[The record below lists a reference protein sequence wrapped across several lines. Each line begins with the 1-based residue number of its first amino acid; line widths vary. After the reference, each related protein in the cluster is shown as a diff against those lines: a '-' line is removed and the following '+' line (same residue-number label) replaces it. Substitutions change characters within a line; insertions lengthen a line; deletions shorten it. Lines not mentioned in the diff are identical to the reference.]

1 MSDQLS
7 LISEQ
12 REKCEVAPDAWLIPD
27 WMDLDQQQELLEW
40 LRFWCKGGFTTPRLP
55 FGERLPLSVQ
65 VCCLGYHW
73 EPYQYSEPK
82 RDMPARLLF
91 VYHRALAAVFK
102 HRRFFPPRDCYYA
115 PDTAIVNWYSPEA
128 KLGMHQDKSEDAELL
143 SCGSPIVTVALGDS
157 CTFRLGN
164 CESKNQP
171 YTDFEMRS
179 GDVFIMGGASRMAY
193 HGVTRI
199 HSGTAP
205 KELGMTKPGRLSV
218 TIRQARLGGAK

>member
-1 MSDQLS
+1 MTEQLA

-12 REKCEVAPDAWLIPD
+12 REKREIAPDAWLIPD
-27 WMDLDQQQELLEW
+27 WLDLDAQQELLEW
-40 LRFWCKGGFTTPRLP
+40 LRFWCKGGFATPRLP
-55 FGERLPLSVQ
+55 FGERLLLSVQ

-82 RDMPARLLF
+82 REMPARLLF
-91 VYHRALAAVFK
+91 TYARALAAVWPR
-102 HRRFFPPRDCYYA
+102 RRFQSWYD

-128 KLGMHQDKSEDAELL
+128 KLGMHQDKSEDQELL
-143 SCGSPIVTVALGDS
+143 DCGSPIVTVALGDS

-193 HGVTRI
+193 HGVMKI
-199 HSGTAP
+199 HAGTAP
-205 KELGMTKPGRLSV
+205 KELGMSKPGRLSV
-218 TIRQARLGGAK
+218 TIRQARVKGGAK